1 VSRTWKG
8 VVHKNELFQGIS
20 LTKIFGTSKSC
31 GDKVQEFNHPLYRI
45 LDPSQVREW
54 RDELTRSLID
64 SIGGLSKDLSKRK
77 TMDIKEDIVKKHYY
91 MQVCTIIKSL
101 RKIDPEWCLKYFSA
115 DGKCL
120 KIKLHDGGCCYHTC
134 QKSKEKENQT
144 N

>member
-1 VSRTWKG
+1 MSRTYKG

-20 LTKIFGTSKSC
+20 LTKNFGTSKSC

-120 KIKLHDGGCCYHTC
+120 KIKLHHG
-134 QKSKEKENQT
+134 S
-144 N
+144 